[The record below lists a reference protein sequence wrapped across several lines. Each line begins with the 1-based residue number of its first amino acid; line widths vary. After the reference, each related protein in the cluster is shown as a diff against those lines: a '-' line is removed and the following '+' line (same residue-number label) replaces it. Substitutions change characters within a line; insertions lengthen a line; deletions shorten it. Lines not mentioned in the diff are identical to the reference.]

1 MSPRQRSGSRQCV
14 YLFEIS
20 SVPTGRSRGSRFRCS
35 SCMARS
41 IPRYPLPLASGCLR
55 WRTSQNGLSALPE
68 AAITIW
74 TTSAPLKSREI
85 SSTLRGGDGCHKG
98 RIFRARTRWGLD
110 RMSAHGPMPRSAWMF
125 PALAVL
131 LFAVATGLG
140 LDFTPSV
147 GGLLFAV
154 VLLAILFGTVFAAV
168 HHAEVIAE
176 RIGEPYGT
184 LLLTLAVT
192 IIEVALIATIM
203 LGDKPQPALAR
214 DTVFAVVMI
223 VCNGLV
229 GLCIFIGGLRYREQD
244 FQVSGANLYL
254 SVLFVLATITLIM
267 PNYTLTAPGPIY
279 SAAQLGFVDLVTL
292 MLYGVFLYTQTI
304 RHSDYF
310 IKGGVGAATETSSLS
325 NRMLALSIALLLISL
340 LAVALLAKKF
350 SLVVDVVTAMIGAPP
365 AFAGVLVAL
374 LILLPEG
381 VTAIAAARNND
392 LQKSIN
398 LALGSSLATIGLTIP
413 AVGVATYALDKE
425 RVLGL
430 NGQGMVLLLL
440 TFVLSM
446 LTFGTGRTNILF
458 GLVHM
463 VVFAVFVFMVFVP

>member
-1 MSPRQRSGSRQCV
+1 M
-14 YLFEIS
+14 
-20 SVPTGRSRGSRFRCS
+20 
-35 SCMARS
+35 
-41 IPRYPLPLASGCLR
+41 
-55 WRTSQNGLSALPE
+55 
-68 AAITIW
+68 
-74 TTSAPLKSREI
+74 
-85 SSTLRGGDGCHKG
+85 
-98 RIFRARTRWGLD
+98 
-110 RMSAHGPMPRSAWMF
+110 
-125 PALAVL
+125 L
-131 LFAVATGLG
+131 LV
-140 LDFTPSV
+140 
-147 GGLLFAV
+147 
-154 VLLAILFGTVFAAV
+154 ILFGTVFAAV

-203 LGDKPQPALAR
+203 LGDKAVPTLAR

-229 GLCIFIGGLRYREQD
+229 GICIFIGGLRYREQD

-254 SVLFVLATITLIM
+254 SVLFVMATITLIM
-267 PNYTLTAPGPIY
+267 PNYTLTTPGPFY
-279 SAAQLGFVDLVTL
+279 SAAQLGFVSVVTIL
-292 MLYGVFLYTQTI
+292 LYGVFLYTQTI
-304 RHSDYF
+304 RHRDYF
-310 IKGGVGAATETSSLS
+310 IDDGRTATRRDGAAVESDAGAQH
-325 NRMLALSIALLLISL
+325 RAAAGLAAGGGAAGQEI
-340 LAVALLAKKF
+340 LAGGRCRRRQRSARRRPL
-350 SLVVDVVTAMIGAPP
+350 P
-365 AFAGVLVAL
+365 ASLVAL

-381 VTAIAAARNND
+381 VAAIAAARKND

-413 AVGVATYALDKE
+413 AVAIAAYALDKQL
-425 RVLGL
+425 VLGL
-430 NGQGMVLLLL
+430 TPQNMVLLVL